1 MTRSSVIVKKR
12 ILRIAFLCILLLGLV
27 ACSDTGNRPYEPDT
41 PAPAAHEGVFVC
53 EESSLAFNG
62 DGQSIVLSLRGDIS
76 DLFELKEGEYEGS
89 YVFLSGDLPPQGSV
103 PVRYDTAHELKI
115 DLTVNGEDYARIFTL
130 GLASKDG
137 KTATV
142 GVDVVK
148 ENEIPFLFEKDGVNY
163 SVVFVKE

>member
-1 MTRSSVIVKKR
+1 MARSSVIVKKR
-12 ILRIAFLCILLLGLV
+12 ILRIAFLCVLLMELV

-53 EESSLAFNG
+53 EESSLTFNG
-62 DGQSIVLSLRGDIS
+62 DGQSIVLSLKGDIS

>member
-1 MTRSSVIVKKR
+1 MARSSVIVKKR

-53 EESSLAFNG
+53 EESSLTFNG
-62 DGQSIVLSLRGDIS
+62 DGQSIVLSLKGDIS
-76 DLFELKEGEYEGS
+76 DLFELEEGEYKGS

-115 DLTVNGEDYARIFTL
+115 DLTVNGEGVVSVPLILREGAPPLTFDWFLRQVMGAY
-130 GLASKDG
+130 LA
-137 KTATV
+137 A
-142 GVDVVK
+142 
-148 ENEIPFLFEKDGVNY
+148 
-163 SVVFVKE
+163 